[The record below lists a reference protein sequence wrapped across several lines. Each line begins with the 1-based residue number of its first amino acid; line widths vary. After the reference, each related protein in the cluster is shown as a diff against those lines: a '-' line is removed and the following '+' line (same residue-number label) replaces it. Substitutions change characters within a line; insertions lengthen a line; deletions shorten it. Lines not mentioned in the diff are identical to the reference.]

1 MGWFSSNWEIHK
13 LFSTKISMSVNSS
26 DLVFDLLVSCS
37 LPYTS
42 FAARTF
48 DKAFF
53 EIITTFPAKATISEI
68 HMVFAT

>member
-1 MGWFSSNWEIHK
+1 
-13 LFSTKISMSVNSS
+13 MSVNSS

-48 DKAFF
+48 DKVFF
-53 EIITTFPAKATISEI
+53 KIITTFPTKATISNI
-68 HMVFAT
+68 HVVLATWFIL